1 MNFKKWSIALFAIA
15 LVAPLSASALGISVT
30 NVTYGGNGD
39 ALLDNEDT
47 VTFDLLLEN
56 ASGAN
61 ISGLDVGVFGYDSGA
76 VGSAGDNNLVFSSAL
91 ASASAF
97 NVVYNAGTPFGGLDN
112 ATGVQETGN
121 PVVFQERFLRVF
133 GGVAVTPVT
142 GDGTQ
147 DVGVASGQTNG
158 GDVHFQVTFS
168 AQSLGATHG
177 APSVVNLDIGVGQF
191 GFAVIAD
198 DGSNPV
204 AFNNASL
211 QLTIVPEPG
220 TALLMGLGLAGLAGI
235 RRR

>member
-15 LVAPLSASALGISVT
+15 LVAPLSASALGISVVS
-30 NVTYGGNGD
+30 VTYGGNGD

-61 ISGLDVGVFGYDSGA
+61 ISGLDVGVFGYDTGA
-76 VGSAGDNNLVFSSAL
+76 VGSASDNNLVFSGAL
-91 ASASAF
+91 ASAAAF
-97 NVVYNAGTPFGGLDN
+97 NSVPGVNLSGLAN
-112 ATGVQETGN
+112 STGVQESGN
-121 PVVFQERFLRVF
+121 PVIFQERFLRVF
-133 GGVAVTPVT
+133 GGVAVTPVNGDAT
-142 GDGTQ
+142 GDIG
-147 DVGVASGQTNG
+147 VGGGSTGA

-177 APSVVNLDIGVGQF
+177 APSVVNLDIGIGQF
-191 GFAVIAD
+191 GFDVIAD
-198 DGSNPV
+198 DGVNPV
-204 AFNNASL
+204 GFNNTSL

-220 TALLMGLGLAGLAGI
+220 TALLMGLGLVGLAGT

>member
-1 MNFKKWSIALFAIA
+1 MNFKKWSIAIFAIA
-15 LVAPLSASALGISVT
+15 LVAPLSASALGISVA

-47 VTFDLLLEN
+47 VTVDLLLEN
-56 ASGAN
+56 ASNAN

-76 VGSAGDNNLVFSSAL
+76 VGSAGDNNLVFSGAL
-91 ASASAF
+91 ATGAAF
-97 NVVYNAGTPFGGLDN
+97 NVVAGFGGLDN
-112 ATGVQETGN
+112 ATGISESGN
-121 PVVFQERFLRVF
+121 PVIFQERFLRVF
-133 GGVAVTPVT
+133 GGITTSLTPPS
-142 GDGTQ
+142 GDGTL
-147 DVGVASGQTNG
+147 DTGVGGGSTGS